1 MLDVTGLPVLDIAIG
16 LSFFYFLL
24 SIVAS
29 SVSEIVASIFRLRA
43 SNLATGIRALV
54 GSPEKAAEFFADWR
68 IKPLHTPSGRKPSY
82 VLPRTAALA
91 IVDTL
96 APNAADEAR
105 KLDPGQPANQDVLN
119 KITTHIESDVENAE
133 AKKWLLDAFGQ
144 ARGDIDATRTHV
156 EDRFN
161 EVMDRATGWYK
172 RKVQIILFVIAL
184 ALAVGLNA
192 DTINVA
198 DRLSRDEALRAHVVA
213 QAQTAGKSDTKT
225 NPTAKD
231 VETQIAAARASGLPL
246 GWGGENIP
254 NYSLLGA
261 IGEKLAGFVLTAFAL
276 ALGAPFWFDLLGKFA
291 RLRSTGNRVGT
302 EKDDSLAP
310 SDRDDRL
317 KRALPV

>member
-1 MLDVTGLPVLDIAIG
+1 MLDLTGLPVLDVAIG
-16 LSFFYFLL
+16 LSFFFFLL

-29 SVSEIVASIFRLRA
+29 SISEIVASIFRLRA
-43 SNLATGIRALV
+43 RNLEAGIRALV
-54 GSPEKAAEFFADWR
+54 GDPEKAKQFFADWR
-68 IKPLHTPSGRKPSY
+68 ISPLHAPNGRKPSY

-91 IVDTL
+91 IIDTL
-96 APNAADEAR
+96 APNAAAEAR
-105 KLDPGQPANQDVLN
+105 KLDPGQPASQDVL
-119 KITTHIESDVENAE
+119 KQITDHVESDVGDDN
-133 AKKWLLDAFGQ
+133 AKKWLLDAFTH
-144 ARGDIDATRTHV
+144 ARGDIDTARAHV

-172 RKVQIILFVIAL
+172 RKVQVILFVIAL
-184 ALAVGLNA
+184 AIAVGLNA

-213 QAQTAGKSDTKT
+213 QAQKAGASDAET

-231 VETQIAAARASGLPL
+231 VETQIAAARASGLPM

-254 NYSLLGA
+254 NYPLLGV
-261 IGEKLAGFVLTAFAL
+261 IGEKFVGFVLTAFAL
-276 ALGAPFWFDLLGKFA
+276 VLGAPFWFDLLGKFA

-317 KRALPV
+317 KRAPA

>member
-1 MLDVTGLPVLDIAIG
+1 MLDLTGLPVLDIAIG

-29 SVSEIVASIFRLRA
+29 SISEIVASIFRLRA
-43 SNLATGIRALV
+43 SNLEAGIRALV
-54 GSPEKAAEFFADWR
+54 GDPAKATQFFADWR
-68 IKPLHTPSGRKPSY
+68 IKALHTPSGRKPSY

-91 IVDTL
+91 IIDTL
-96 APNAADEAR
+96 APNAAAEAR
-105 KLDPGQPANQDVLN
+105 KVDPGQPASQDVL
-119 KITTHIESDVENAE
+119 KQITDHVESDVADGD
-133 AKKWLLDAFGQ
+133 AKKWLLDAFTH
-144 ARGDIDATRTHV
+144 ARGDIDTARAHV

-184 ALAVGLNA
+184 AIAVGLNA

-213 QAQTAGKSDTKT
+213 QAQKAGNDDAET

-231 VETQIAAARASGLPL
+231 VETQIAAARASGLPM

-254 NYSLLGA
+254 NYPLLGV

-276 ALGAPFWFDLLGKFA
+276 VLGAPSGSICWASSRACA
-291 RLRSTGNRVGT
+291 RRATGWARRRT
-302 EKDDSLAP
+302 T
-310 SDRDDRL
+310 RWR
-317 KRALPV
+317 RATATTD